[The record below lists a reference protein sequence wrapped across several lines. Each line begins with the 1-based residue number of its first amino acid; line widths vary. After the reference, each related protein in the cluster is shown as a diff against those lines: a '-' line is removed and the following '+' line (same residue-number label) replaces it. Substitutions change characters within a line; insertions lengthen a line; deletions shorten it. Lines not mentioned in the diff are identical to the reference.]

1 MAVLD
6 DDVKGFIVRSLACYN
21 TPSEVAELV
30 KEEYGIE
37 IERCQAAKYDPTK
50 PHGKNLG
57 RKHRDL
63 FEQTRKK
70 FLEEMAELPLANPS
84 VRVSELSKLYKS
96 AKAKKNAVLAAQ
108 HLEQI
113 AKEVG
118 GAFTNKIKLA
128 GGDPGDS
135 PIQQNVTVTASR
147 MAELR
152 AKSAKTK
159 ALTKQK

>member
-1 MAVLD
+1 MPILN
-6 DDVKGFIVRSLACYN
+6 DDVKSFIVRSLACYN
-21 TPSEVAELV
+21 TPTEVAELV
-30 KEEYGIE
+30 KEEYEIV
-37 IERCQAAKYDPTK
+37 IERAHVAKYDPTK
-50 PHGKNLG
+50 AQGKDLG
-57 RKHRDL
+57 RKYRDL
-63 FEQTRKK
+63 FEATRKS
-70 FLEEMAELPLANPS
+70 FLDDMAELPLANPS

-135 PIQQNVTVTASR
+135 PIQQNVTVTTSR

-159 ALTKQK
+159 ALPKQK